1 METRACQGCLRED
14 TKFLSYLWGM
24 ETLESLYQPIFRALV
39 LILPMRN
46 GNYSLQKYRCKN
58 LYSCSYPTYEEW
70 KHEVI
75 IGDSDEMYVLILPM
89 RNGNWVSTACWAR
102 LSRFLSYLWGMETI
116 SKKCCKF
123 KTVFFV
129 LILPMRNGNS
139 SIAAILES
147 EECSYPTYEE
157 WKLLLLPLIITPF
170 LLFLSYLWGMETWT
184 GFYIQQRKRMVLIL
198 PMRNGNSKFPAIFSV
213 LYKFLSYLWGMET

>member
-1 METRACQGCLRED
+1 
-14 TKFLSYLWGM
+14 M

-89 RNGNWVSTACWAR
+89 RNKKQRDARIAR
-102 LSRFLSYLWGMETI
+102 LYNL
-116 SKKCCKF
+116 
-123 KTVFFV
+123 
-129 LILPMRNGNS
+129 
-139 SIAAILES
+139 
-147 EECSYPTYEE
+147 
-157 WKLLLLPLIITPF
+157 
-170 LLFLSYLWGMETWT
+170 
-184 GFYIQQRKRMVLIL
+184 
-198 PMRNGNSKFPAIFSV
+198 
-213 LYKFLSYLWGMET
+213 

>member
-1 METRACQGCLRED
+1 
-14 TKFLSYLWGM
+14 M

-89 RNGNWVSTACWAR
+89 RNGNDIY
-102 LSRFLSYLWGMETI
+102 FMSYDI
-116 SKKCCKF
+116 
-123 KTVFFV
+123 
-129 LILPMRNGNS
+129 
-139 SIAAILES
+139 
-147 EECSYPTYEE
+147 EENCSYPTYEE
-157 WKLLLLPLIITPF
+157 WKLSLLLT
-170 LLFLSYLWGMETWT
+170 
-184 GFYIQQRKRMVLIL
+184 IL
-198 PMRNGNSKFPAIFSV
+198 
-213 LYKFLSYLWGMET
+213 